1 MVRPA
6 PRFPGSLRDVHQRT
20 VNKGHSILAGRLR
33 PRALVAVLLAAA
45 RIELT
50 KGRTSSGCRSP
61 DRDRLPT
68 PRLRERRNQQHRL
81 RDAPECLCE
90 ALLDQRG
97 LRAGGVRGRG
107 SSQCQQP
114 CSPGRSRYPPKYS
127 GQRVRIRCCPPQ
139 STALHRT
146 FSLTDLDTIAPEVDD
161 ACRAVV
167 HSTEGVALRGMP
179 ASSGRVL
186 RNLPTGLHARGTRD

>member
-1 MVRPA
+1 MGSPDLRERGAGAGLEREPPRHNPGERSSGDKGRSNRAGLLQRPA

-20 VNKGHSILAGRLR
+20 VNKGHSILAGQLR

-68 PRLRERRNQQHRL
+68 PRLRECRNQQHRL
-81 RDAPECLCE
+81 RDDPECLCE

-107 SSQCQQP
+107 SSQCQP
-114 CSPGRSRYPPKYS
+114 TVLTRRLTL
-127 GQRVRIRCCPPQ
+127 
-139 STALHRT
+139 STK
-146 FSLTDLDTIAPEVDD
+146 I
-161 ACRAVV
+161 
-167 HSTEGVALRGMP
+167 
-179 ASSGRVL
+179 
-186 RNLPTGLHARGTRD
+186 